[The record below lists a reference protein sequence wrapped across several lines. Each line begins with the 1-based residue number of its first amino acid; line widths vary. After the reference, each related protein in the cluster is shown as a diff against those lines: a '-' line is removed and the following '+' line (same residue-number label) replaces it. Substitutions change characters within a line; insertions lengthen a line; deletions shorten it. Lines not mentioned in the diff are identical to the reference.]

1 MSDHDDE
8 ELLSKTE
15 KKKIMHALQQLGE
28 QLVGL
33 SDADL
38 AKIPIDDDT
47 LADAIHTAR
56 RIKSREGKRRQMQYI
71 GKLMRNT
78 DTSDIEAGLTALEQ
92 GQKAL
97 ARQFHELEAL
107 RDQVAEKGHDG
118 VELVIQRFPDS
129 DRQRLRQLV
138 IQIGKDS
145 AANKPPAA
153 KRKLFKY
160 LRELQELEAD

>member
-1 MSDHDDE
+1 MSDDS

-15 KKKIMHALQQLGE
+15 KKKMMHALQQLGE
-28 QLVGL
+28 QLVAL

-38 AKIPIDDDT
+38 AKVPIDDAT
-47 LADAIHTAR
+47 LDDAIHTAR

-71 GKLMRNT
+71 GKLMRNI
-78 DTSDIEAGLTALEQ
+78 DTAAIEDALIAIEQ

-107 RDQVAEKGHDG
+107 RDEVAAKGHDG
-118 VELVIQRFPDS
+118 VELVLQRFPDA
-129 DRQRLRQLV
+129 DRQRLRQLLM
-138 IQIGKDS
+138 QIGKDA